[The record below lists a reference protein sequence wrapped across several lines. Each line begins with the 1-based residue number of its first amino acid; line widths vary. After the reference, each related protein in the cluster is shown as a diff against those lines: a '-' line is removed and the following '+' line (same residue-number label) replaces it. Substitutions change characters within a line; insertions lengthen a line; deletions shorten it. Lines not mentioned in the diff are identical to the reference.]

1 MAVVLWATTNGRQQ
15 LSPDGV
21 RQRIR
26 EESEVIWEWPIIP
39 DGEEPKGD
47 NRRWPRQWK
56 LLRTLGAAE
65 LAEKL
70 SKKPAGNT
78 DAQRKGVSTVER
90 GEERGHNKA
99 DKALIRLAVNNL
111 DAKNAAV
118 WTQQGKPQVEAVRV
132 EVERLGAEETGHAN
146 YPAWL
151 KRDLIEAASGRRRA
165 EA

>member
-70 SKKPAGNT
+70 Y
-78 DAQRKGVSTVER
+78 
-90 GEERGHNKA
+90 
-99 DKALIRLAVNNL
+99 L
-111 DAKNAAV
+111 
-118 WTQQGKPQVEAVRV
+118 QVA
-132 EVERLGAEETGHAN
+132 
-146 YPAWL
+146 
-151 KRDLIEAASGRRRA
+151 DLIADQVKEASGKHRRA
-165 EA
+165 TEGSIDR